1 MDNESNVLISN
12 QKQIRKANQLLLAM
26 TESFSE
32 NNIIQ
37 AKSIYNQIL
46 NTSTNDNAMS
56 TVTARKMLR
65 LLNVLE
71 NYLVGAHRNN
81 KADIHNVADVLYY
94 NRFYFARIISAS
106 LKILYLSY

>member
-37 AKSIYNQIL
+37 AKSIYNQI
-46 NTSTNDNAMS
+46 
-56 TVTARKMLR
+56 
-65 LLNVLE
+65 
-71 NYLVGAHRNN
+71 
-81 KADIHNVADVLYY
+81 
-94 NRFYFARIISAS
+94 
-106 LKILYLSY
+106 